1 MEGGRRTARR
11 RAVAAQFRQLR
22 EAARRTA
29 GQAAET
35 LDCPVSRVRQIED
48 GEAVLRVSD
57 ARQLL
62 DLYRVT
68 GDQRDALLGL
78 VRELA
83 ERSWWYPYADIIDES
98 FETQLILEDE
108 ATHIRT
114 HQPNL
119 VPGLLQTERYAW
131 ELIANLGDL
140 PLEAVKRR
148 AALRAARQRVLARD
162 DGPRMTV
169 VIDEAALRR
178 PVGGP
183 SVMREQYAR
192 LNIAAGSGVV
202 TIQVVPFHARTRP
215 TADFAFHIFEFAED
229 DSPVVQ
235 VELLDRMQFVQ
246 QAAEVDR
253 YMNAFEQAS
262 KRALD
267 VEESRAFLAG
277 LAELA
282 ARG

>member
-11 RAVAAQFRQLR
+11 RAVAAQLRQLR
-22 EAARRTA
+22 EAARRTP
-29 GQAAET
+29 GQAAEA

-68 GDQRDALLGL
+68 GEQRDALLGL

-83 ERSWWYPYADIIDES
+83 ERSWWYPYTDIIDES

-108 ATHIRT
+108 ATVIRT

-131 ELIANLGDL
+131 ELIANLGDI
-140 PLEAVKRR
+140 PLEVVERR
-148 AALRAARQRVLARD
+148 ASLRAARQRVLERD
-162 DGPRMTV
+162 DGPRMAV
-169 VIDEAALRR
+169 VLDEAALRR

-183 SVMREQYAR
+183 SVMREQYDR
-192 LNIAAGSGVV
+192 LNKVAGSSAI
-202 TIQVVPFHARTRP
+202 TIQVVPFYARSRP
-215 TADFAFHIFEFAED
+215 AADFAFHIFEFADD

-235 VELLDRMQFVQ
+235 VELLDRVQFVQ
-246 QAAEVDR
+246 QAGEVDR
-253 YMNAFEQAS
+253 YRNAFEQAS
-262 KRALD
+262 KRALG

-282 ARG
+282 RD